1 MHVLASKQVVHRGTR
16 IFIVRLWKFPSG
28 PPFVVALRVRLYDG
42 DVDIVG
48 EAFDKLAIAKIKR
61 LETKKKTFDMSHE
74 VYTVGKRAEVAN
86 IEMVS
91 SLLRRKLSAFL
102 DNSMPAII
110 SSSFVNRRA

>member
-1 MHVLASKQVVHRGTR
+1 
-16 IFIVRLWKFPSG
+16 
-28 PPFVVALRVRLYDG
+28 
-42 DVDIVG
+42 
-48 EAFDKLAIAKIKR
+48 
-61 LETKKKTFDMSHE
+61 MSHE